1 MTDLTAASSAHNND
15 GAGSDE
21 HVRGIKRPLLLGS
34 LFVNFAV
41 LYGLYN
47 GVIAVLLPNQIARL
61 DPANKAAN
69 FSLVM
74 FVTLLFTIFATPLA
88 GALSDRTRTRWGR
101 RSPFI
106 VMGAVVGSAAVLSL
120 IFMTSVPAIAA
131 CMVVMSFAYNMS
143 QGPLTTVVAD
153 RLSETDRGK
162 GSGFV
167 GAAQTAGG
175 MAGIVIAGYLATRLF
190 TGYAVFAIAIVV
202 TSLMFVLLNREKS
215 SKTNPV
221 EPFRLGAFLAA
232 FWINPLAYPDF
243 AWAFF
248 GRFAMYLGIQAVISL
263 QLYILQDYIH
273 LSVDAS
279 NHTMATMSI
288 ITSVTLMISGVVSG
302 FLSDL
307 LKIYKYFVFSAS
319 LIMAAALAIPVF
331 VPTLTGMYIYAA
343 VFGLGYAAFIA
354 IDLALITRVLPK
366 RSNSAARD
374 MGVMTIANVV
384 PQALSPLLAVP
395 LLKMFH
401 NDYSVVFIAAI
412 VCVVASSFLIL
423 PIRSVR

>member
-1 MTDLTAASSAHNND
+1 MDQFAPPAGQNTADLSGN
-15 GAGSDE
+15 E
-21 HVRGIKRPLLLGS
+21 HVRGLKQPVLLGS
-34 LFVNFAV
+34 LFVSFGV
-41 LYGLYN
+41 LYALYN
-47 GVIAVLLPNQIARL
+47 GVIAVLLPNQVALL

-69 FSLVM
+69 FSLIM
-74 FVTLLFTIFATPLA
+74 FITLLFTIFATPLA
-88 GALSDRTRTRWGR
+88 GALSDRMRTSWGR

-106 VMGAVVGSAAVLSL
+106 VFGTIVGSAAVLAL
-120 IFMTSVPAIAA
+120 GFMTSVPAIAV
-131 CMVVMSFAYNMS
+131 CMVVMSFAYNMA

-153 RLSETDRGK
+153 RLDENDRGK

-175 MAGIVIAGYLATRLF
+175 MAGIIIAGYLASRLLV
-190 TGYAVFAIAIVV
+190 GYAVFAIAIVLA
-202 TSLMFVLLNREKS
+202 SILFVVVNRERS
-215 SKTNPV
+215 SKANPV
-221 EPFRLGAFLAA
+221 EPFRLTEFLAA

-273 LSVDAS
+273 LSVEAS
-279 NHTMATMSI
+279 NHAMATMSMV
-288 ITSVTLMISGVVSG
+288 TSVTLMISGVVSG

-307 LKIYKYFVFSAS
+307 LKTYKYFVFFAS
-319 LIMAAALAIPVF
+319 LIMAAALAVPVF
-331 VPTLTGMYIYAA
+331 IPTLTGMYIYAA
-343 VFGLGYAAFIA
+343 IFGAGYAAFIA

-366 RSNSAARD
+366 RSNSVARD

-395 LLKMFH
+395 LLKAFH
-401 NDYSVVFIAAI
+401 NDYSTIFIAAI
-412 VCVVASSFLIL
+412 VCVVTSSFLIL
-423 PIRSVR
+423 PIKSVR

>member
-1 MTDLTAASSAHNND
+1 MDELVAQGESKNVPVERN
-15 GAGSDE
+15 E
-21 HVRGIKRPLLLGS
+21 HVRGVKQPILLGS

-41 LYGLYN
+41 LYALYN
-47 GVIAVLLPNQIARL
+47 GVIAVLLPNQIALL
-61 DPANKAAN
+61 DPANKASN

-74 FVTLLFTIFATPLA
+74 FITLLFTVFATPLA
-88 GALSDRTRTRWGR
+88 GALSDRTKTSWGR

-106 VMGAVVGSAAVLSL
+106 IFGALVGSAAVLSL
-120 IFMTSVPAIAA
+120 IFMKSVPAIAT

-153 RLSETDRGK
+153 RLNETDRGK

-190 TGYAVFAIAIVV
+190 EGYAVFAIAIVI
-202 TSLMFVLLNREKS
+202 TSILFVLFNRETS
-215 SKTNPV
+215 SKNNHV
-221 EPFRLGAFLAA
+221 EPFRLGAFLAG

-248 GRFAMYLGIQAVISL
+248 GRFAMYLGIQAAISL

-273 LSVDAS
+273 LSVEAS

-288 ITSVTLMISGVVSG
+288 ITSVTLMVSGVVSG

-307 LKIYKYFVFSAS
+307 LKIYKYFVFFAS
-319 LIMAAALAIPVF
+319 LIMAAALAVPVF
-331 VPTLTGMYIYAA
+331 IPTLTGMYIYAA
-343 VFGLGYAAFIA
+343 IFGLGYAAFIA

-366 RSNSAARD
+366 RANSAARD

-395 LLKMFH
+395 LLKAFH

-412 VCVVASSFLIL
+412 VCVVTSSLLIL
-423 PIRSVR
+423 PIKSVK

>member
-1 MTDLTAASSAHNND
+1 MNEVAPPAVPDHAELGGN
-15 GAGSDE
+15 E
-21 HVRGIKRPLLLGS
+21 YVRGLKQPVLLGS
-34 LFVNFAV
+34 LFVSFAV
-41 LYGLYN
+41 LYALYN
-47 GVIAVLLPNQIARL
+47 GVIAVLLPNQVALL

-69 FSLVM
+69 FSLIM
-74 FVTLLFTIFATPLA
+74 FITLMFTIFATPLA
-88 GALSDRTRTRWGR
+88 GALSDRLRTSWGR

-106 VMGAVVGSAAVLSL
+106 VFGAIVGSAAVLSL
-120 IFMTSVPAIAA
+120 AFMKSVPAIAA
-131 CMVVMSFAYNMS
+131 CMVVMSFAYNMA

-153 RLSETDRGK
+153 RLDENDRGK

-175 MAGIVIAGYLATRLF
+175 MAGIILAGYLASRLF
-190 TGYAVFAIAIVV
+190 VGYAVFAIAIVMAA
-202 TSLMFVLLNREKS
+202 LLFVLVNREKS
-215 SKTNPV
+215 SKTNHV
-221 EPFRLGAFLAA
+221 EPFRWTEFLAG

-273 LSVDAS
+273 LSVEAS
-279 NHTMATMSI
+279 NHAMATMSMV
-288 ITSVTLMISGVVSG
+288 TSVTLVISGVVSG

-307 LKIYKYFVFSAS
+307 LKTYKYFVFFAS
-319 LIMAAALAIPVF
+319 LIMAAALTVPVF
-331 VPTLTGMYIYAA
+331 MPTLTGMYIYAA
-343 VFGLGYAAFIA
+343 IFGAGYAAFIA

-366 RSNSAARD
+366 RSNSVARD

-395 LLKMFH
+395 LLKAFH
-401 NDYSVVFIAAI
+401 NDYSTIFIAAI

>member
-1 MTDLTAASSAHNND
+1 MDDLAAPVARG
-15 GAGSDE
+15 GAGPGENE
-21 HVRGIKRPLLLGS
+21 HVRGVRRPILLGS
-34 LFVNFAV
+34 LFVSFAV
-41 LYGLYN
+41 LYALYN
-47 GVIAVLLPNQIARL
+47 GVIAVLLPNQVARL

-69 FSLVM
+69 FSLIM

-88 GALSDRTRTRWGR
+88 GALSDRTRTSWGR

-106 VMGAVVGSAAVLSL
+106 VFGTLVGSAAVLSL
-120 IFMTSVPAIAA
+120 AFMKSVPALAV
-131 CMVVMSFAYNMS
+131 CMVVMSFAYNMA

-153 RLSETDRGK
+153 RLAETDRGK

-175 MAGIVIAGYLATRLF
+175 MAGIIVAGYLAGRLF
-190 TGYAVFAIAIVV
+190 VGYAGFAIAIVAA
-202 TSLMFVLLNREKS
+202 SLLFVLVNREAS

-221 EPFRLGAFLAA
+221 ERFRLAEFLAG

-273 LSVDAS
+273 LGVEAS
-279 NHTMATMSI
+279 NHAMASMSMV
-288 ITSVTLMISGVVSG
+288 TSVTLMISGVVSG

-307 LKIYKYFVFSAS
+307 LKTYKYFVFFAS
-319 LIMAAALAIPVF
+319 LVMAAALAVPVCL
-331 VPTLTGMYIYAA
+331 PTLTGMYIYAA
-343 VFGLGYAAFIA
+343 IFGAGYAAFIA
-354 IDLALITRVLPK
+354 IDLALITHVLPR

-395 LLKMFH
+395 LLKAFN
-401 NDYSVVFIAAI
+401 NDYAAIFIAAI
-412 VCVVASSFLIL
+412 ICVVASSLLIL
-423 PIRSVR
+423 PIRSVK